1 MTLGGAHRAQVI
13 PEARI
18 IAISGRILGDTSG
31 MKRIFASFT
40 NKHLG
45 IVPPLLTIGAL
56 VQICGIGE
64 FMGIGISPPHRGRHR
79 NFFMERVNRHLGVA
93 NSAQCV
99 EGLLAISGASRENIL
114 EE

>member
-1 MTLGGAHRAQVI
+1 MTPGDTHRAQVI
-13 PEARI
+13 LKARI
-18 IAISGRILGDTSG
+18 IVISGWIFGDTSG

-45 IVPPLLTIGAL
+45 IVPPRLTMGAL

-99 EGLLAISGASRENIL
+99 EGLLAIGGASRENIL
-114 EE
+114 KE